1 MPTHAADHGPSQ
13 QRRSGAALPLR
24 TSDSLGPSRRKTR
37 KQTWEVRSPADQVP
51 AGAGDG
57 ALDRRSVW
65 EQVSRWAQAMEQ
77 VTGAGDR
84 AVVGAGDGADGRVCG
99 VADDGGPSA
108 CVGRTKPT
116 ADQAGDGGPSESR

>member
-1 MPTHAADHGPSQ
+1 VWEQVSRWAQAMDEETNLGGAVADG
-13 QRRSGAALPLR
+13 
-24 TSDSLGPSRRKTR
+24 
-37 KQTWEVRSPADQVP
+37 QVP

-84 AVVGAGDGADGRVCG
+84 AVVGAGDGADGRACG
-99 VADDGGPSA
+99 VADDGGPS
-108 CVGRTKPT
+108 R
-116 ADQAGDGGPSESR
+116 